1 LAGPVKS
8 SVLLRHNIDALLKKR
23 GQSRRD
29 LAQWCR
35 RSESWLSQIFTKPER
50 DLPLKYLDRIAD
62 FFGIDTFQ
70 LFQPGIS
77 PLLERRKRDRR
88 SGRDRRLAIMQS
100 HIREQVS
107 SVVASLTPDDV
118 ADVIRL
124 RALSPESRDVLRQSI
139 QALRRSE
146 PKTYR
151 PKRPRRPADPPS
163 ESSTGDVEHGER
175 PPQRGAGGGE

>member
-1 LAGPVKS
+1 MKAGY
-8 SVLLRHNIDALLKKR
+8 LLRQNIEALLKARHQNKH
-23 GQSRRD
+23 D

-35 RSESWLSQIFTKPER
+35 RSDAWLSKILGKDNR
-50 DLPLKYLDRIAD
+50 NLPLEYLDRIAD
-62 FFGIDTFQ
+62 FFGIATYQ
-70 LFQPGIS
+70 LFQPGIT

-88 SGRDRRLAIMQS
+88 SGRDRRLGPMQS
-100 HIREQVS
+100 HMREQVS